1 MAMRI
6 IRQGV
11 WIGWKV
17 ESNWTDPFIF
27 LSYIII
33 KPIAHVIIIGLI
45 FLVGSD
51 AAGFINNQLFFYTFI
66 GAIFFIYPVTMLVS
80 LGYLIHE
87 DRAKYE
93 VLKNIYI
100 VPKAM
105 KSYIIGR
112 ALASS
117 IDASISVLISVI
129 IAMFIFANFG
139 LELEIDPFT
148 INYPLLA
155 FTLLIGIVA
164 FSFMGMILVAI
175 NLLTFKL
182 QHSLSEY
189 TTGVL
194 FLFSGVVFPPN
205 ILPEPFASISY
216 AFPSTHFLELIRL
229 SLKGIFDLDTFAYM
243 IVTTMLTIIV
253 ALILFNYADKKARR
267 RGVIDRKAEY

>member
-1 MAMRI
+1 MAMKI
-6 IRQGV
+6 IKQGI

-17 ESNWTDPFIF
+17 ESNWADPFVF

-45 FLVGSD
+45 FLIGSD
-51 AAGFINNQLFFYTFI
+51 AAGFINDELFFYTFT
-66 GAIFFIYPVTMLVS
+66 GAVFFIYPITILIT

-100 VPKAM
+100 VPRAIKG
-105 KSYIIGR
+105 YIIGR
-112 ALASS
+112 ALASA
-117 IDASISVLISVI
+117 INASISVIISII
-129 IAMFIFANFG
+129 IANLIFTNFG
-139 LELEIDPFT
+139 LALSIDPFN

-155 FTLLIGIVA
+155 LTLIIGVVA
-164 FSFMGMILVAI
+164 FSFMGMILTAI
-175 NLLTFKL
+175 NLLTYKL
-182 QHSLSEY
+182 QYSLSEY

-205 ILPEPFASISY
+205 VLPEPFASISY

-229 SLKGIFDLDTFAYM
+229 SLKGMFDINIFAYM
-243 IVTTMLTIIV
+243 IITTIITIIF
-253 ALILFNYADKKARR
+253 ADTLFNYADKRARR
-267 RGVIDRKAEY
+267 KGMIDRKAEY